1 MRDHQSKQDMPD
13 PHARDYSA
21 AARRPRTDPAKL
33 GGVNDRLTLGNLIDG
48 RIVAP
53 RRGAYLDVF
62 EPATGAIFAQCPDSD
77 ASDVDAAVAAA
88 RNAAPGWAATPADE
102 RARLLNRLADLVER
116 DLDALA
122 QLESRDAGKTVKL
135 AKNLDIPRAVSNLR
149 FFAAAI
155 TQWPSESHPMEDRA
169 LNYTL
174 RQPLGVVACISP
186 WNLPLYLVT
195 WKIAPALAAGNAVVA
210 KPSEITPCTAARLG
224 ELSIEAGFPP
234 GVFNIVQGTGPG
246 VGQPLVEHALVKA
259 ISFTGSTKTG
269 ATIAAAAAPK
279 FKKLSLELGGK
290 NPAIVFA
297 DFDFSEANLDTIVR
311 SGFANQGE
319 ICLCGS
325 RLLVQR
331 SIYDKFKERYLDKV
345 RRLRV
350 GDPDDAATDL
360 GALVSKPHFDKV
372 VGCIARARVEGG
384 RVLTGG
390 NVAKVNGRCE
400 NGWFVEP
407 TVIEGLAPDTATN
420 QEEIFGPVV
429 TLIPFD
435 EDADAIAIANGT
447 GYGLAASLWS
457 SNLDRAHRVGAA
469 LEFGIVWINCW
480 LLRDLRTPF
489 GGVKNSGVGREG
501 GVDALRFFTEPKN
514 VCIKLSG

>member
-1 MRDHQSKQDMPD
+1 M
-13 PHARDYSA
+13 
-21 AARRPRTDPAKL
+21 
-33 GGVNDRLTLGNLIDG
+33 NDLLTLGNLIDG
-48 RIVAP
+48 RILAP
-53 RRGAYLDVF
+53 AHGAYLDVF
-62 EPATGAIFAQCPDSD
+62 EPATGAVFARCPDSG
-77 ASDVDAAVAAA
+77 ASDVDAAIAAA
-88 RNAAPGWAATPADE
+88 TRAAPGWGATPADE

-116 DLDALA
+116 DLEDLA
-122 QLESRDAGKTVKL
+122 RLESRDSGKPVAL
-135 AKNLDIPRAVSNLR
+135 ARSLDIPRAISNLR

-174 RQPLGVVACISP
+174 RRPLGVVACISP
-186 WNLPLYLVT
+186 WNLPLYLFT

-210 KPSEITPCTAARLG
+210 KPSEITPCTSARLG

-246 VGQPLVEHALVKA
+246 VGQALVEHADVKA

-269 ATIAAAAAPK
+269 AAIAAAAAPK

-297 DFDFSEANLDTIVR
+297 DFDFSDANLDTIVR

-331 SIYDKFKERYLDKV
+331 SIYDAFKQRYLARVKA
-345 RRLRV
+345 LRV
-350 GDPDDAATDL
+350 GDPDEPTSDL

-372 VGCIARARVEGG
+372 TGCIERARAEGG
-384 RVLTGG
+384 RVLLGG
-390 NVAKVNGRCE
+390 DAIKVDGRCAD
-400 NGWFVEP
+400 GWFVAP
-407 TVIEGLAPDTATN
+407 TVIEGLAPDSATN

-435 EDADAIAIANGT
+435 DDAEAIAIANGT
-447 GYGLAASLWS
+447 GYGLAASLWT
-457 SNLDRAHRVGAA
+457 SNLDRAHRVSAA

-501 GVDALRFFTEPKN
+501 GVEALRFFTEPKN
-514 VCIKLSG
+514 VCVRLG

>member
-1 MRDHQSKQDMPD
+1 MTETS
-13 PHARDYSA
+13 
-21 AARRPRTDPAKL
+21 
-33 GGVNDRLTLGNLIDG
+33 RLANLIDG
-48 RIVAP
+48 RLQP
-53 RRGAYLDVF
+53 PLGGRYLDVF
-62 EPATGAIFAQCPDSD
+62 EPATGQVFAQCPDSGAD
-77 ASDVDAAVAAA
+77 DVAAAVAAA
-88 RNAAPGWAATPADE
+88 RRAAPAWAATPAEE
-102 RARLLNRLADLVER
+102 RARLLDRLADLVER

-122 QLESRDAGKTVKL
+122 ALESRDAGKTVKL
-135 AKNLDIPRAVSNLR
+135 AKALDIPRAVSNLR

-155 TQWPSESHPMEDRA
+155 TQWPSEAHPMEDRA

-186 WNLPLYLVT
+186 WNLPLYLFS

-246 VGQPLVEHALVKA
+246 VGQPLVEHADVKA

-297 DFDFSEANLDTIVR
+297 DFDFSDANLDTIVR

-331 SIYDKFKERYLDKV
+331 SIYERFKERYLEKV
-345 RRLRV
+345 RALRV
-350 GDPDDAATDL
+350 GDPADASTDL
-360 GALVSKPHFDKV
+360 GALVSRQHFEKV
-372 VGCIARARVEGG
+372 VGCIDRARAEGGRMLTGGAPVRVEG
-384 RVLTGG
+384 
-390 NVAKVNGRCE
+390 RCAD
-400 NGWFVEP
+400 GWFVAP
-407 TVIEGLAPDTATN
+407 TVIEGLGPESATN
-420 QEEIFGPVV
+420 QDEIFGPVV

-435 EDADAIAIANGT
+435 EDVEAVAIANGT
-447 GYGLAASLWS
+447 GYGLAASLWTRD
-457 SNLDRAHRVGAA
+457 LDRAHRVGAA

-501 GVDALRFFTEPKN
+501 GVDALRFFTESKN
-514 VCIKLSG
+514 ICIRFGDR

>member
-1 MRDHQSKQDMPD
+1 VPR
-13 PHARDYSA
+13 ARHDRQGLDEA
-21 AARRPRTDPAKL
+21 VKL
-33 GGVNDRLTLGNLIDG
+33 RAMTERLRLANLIDG
-48 RIVAP
+48 KQAP
-53 RRGAYLDVF
+53 PRSGRYLDVF
-62 EPATGAIFAQCPDSD
+62 EPATGSAFADCPDSD

-88 RNAAPGWAATPADE
+88 KRAAPAWAATPIEE
-102 RARLLNRLADLVER
+102 RARLLNRLADFVER

-122 QLESRDAGKTVKL
+122 ELESRDAGKTVKL
-135 AKNLDIPRAVSNLR
+135 AKSLDIPRAVSNLR

-155 TQWPSESHPMEDRA
+155 TQWPSEAHPMEDRA

-186 WNLPLYLVT
+186 WNLPLYLFT

-210 KPSEITPCTAARLG
+210 KPSEITPCTAAKLG

-246 VGQPLVEHALVKA
+246 VGQPLVEHDGVKA
-259 ISFTGSTKTG
+259 ISFTGSTRTG
-269 ATIAAAAAPK
+269 ATIAATAAPK

-297 DFDFSEANLDTIVR
+297 DFDFSDANLDTIVR

-331 SIYDKFKERYLDKV
+331 SIYGEFKKRYLEKV
-345 RRLRV
+345 RALRL
-350 GDPDDAATDL
+350 GDPNDAATDL

-372 VGCIARARVEGG
+372 VGCIERARDEGG
-384 RVLTGG
+384 TILAGG
-390 NVAKVNGRCE
+390 NIAKVDGRCA

-407 TVIEGLAPDTATN
+407 TVIEGLAPDSATN

-435 EDADAIAIANGT
+435 DDDEAIAIANGT
-447 GYGLAASLWS
+447 GYGLAASLWTS
-457 SNLDRAHRVGAA
+457 DLDRAHHVGAA

-501 GVDALRFFTEPKN
+501 GVDALRFFTESKN
-514 VCIKLSG
+514 ICIRFDSPTRAKHS